1 MHFHIHSIHIHSILI
16 HSGMKSNRWLHF
28 LTGGDAKHNT
38 NTAYGMCLALRPFQ
52 LSLQLP
58 LEWVSVYAERM
69 NDERCKG
76 EVLPQKE
83 QL

>member
-38 NTAYGMCLALRPFQ
+38 TYGMCLALRPFQ

-69 NDERCKG
+69 KG
-76 EVLPQKE
+76 
-83 QL
+83 